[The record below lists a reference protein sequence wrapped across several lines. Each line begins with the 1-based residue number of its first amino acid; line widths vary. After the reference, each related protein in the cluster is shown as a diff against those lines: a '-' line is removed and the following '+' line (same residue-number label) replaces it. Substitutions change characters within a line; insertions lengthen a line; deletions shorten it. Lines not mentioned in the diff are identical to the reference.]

1 LRDTPKSKD
10 MNLVELNSVGSIVD
24 IDEKIV
30 YPQLQNGLP
39 DLDCGVSLVEDEISG
54 DWFDMLSEKDSE
66 IVKELVEYL

>member
-1 LRDTPKSKD
+1 

-39 DLDCGVSLVEDEISG
+39 DLDMGSSLIEDEIAG
-54 DWFDMLSEKDSE
+54 EWFDMLSEKDSE
-66 IVKELVEYL
+66 IVKELVNYL